1 MKLGDLDLNDI
12 IDALGMVR
20 SDWITIQK
28 EENRRLTDADRVTVC
43 VLAALEQAL
52 RRLAST
58 RQDRGA
64 AGQTEQM
71 IEIIGSHP
79 FDKTVLDGLAKA
91 LDDTGPVDARE
102 GEAVVKPAKLIGQ
115 SVK

>member
-20 SDWITIQK
+20 SDWIKIQK

-58 RQDRGA
+58 QQARGVTQQA
-64 AGQTEQM
+64 EQR

-91 LDDTGPVDARE
+91 LDDGGPVD
-102 GEAVVKPAKLIGQ
+102 G
-115 SVK
+115 

>member
-1 MKLGDLDLNDI
+1 MKLGDLDLNDV

-20 SDWITIQK
+20 SDWIKIQK

-43 VLAALEQAL
+43 VLAALEQVL
-52 RRLAST
+52 RRLASA
-58 RQDRGA
+58 QLARGA
-64 AGQTEQM
+64 AEQAELG

-91 LDDTGPVDARE
+91 LDDAGAVD
-102 GEAVVKPAKLIGQ
+102 G
-115 SVK
+115 

>member
-28 EENRRLTDADRVTVC
+28 EEHRRLTDADRVTVC

-64 AGQTEQM
+64 TEQAEQR
-71 IEIIGSHP
+71 IGIIGSHP

-91 LDDTGPVDARE
+91 LDDTGPADA
-102 GEAVVKPAKLIGQ
+102 
-115 SVK
+115 

>member
-1 MKLGDLDLNDI
+1 MKLGDLDLNDV

-20 SDWITIQK
+20 SDWINIQK
-28 EENRRLTDADRVTVC
+28 EGNRRLTDADRVTVC

-58 RQDRGA
+58 QRDRA
-64 AGQTEQM
+64 TTEQPEQR

-91 LDDTGPVDARE
+91 LDDAEPLDG
-102 GEAVVKPAKLIGQ
+102 
-115 SVK
+115 

>member
-1 MKLGDLDLNDI
+1 
-12 IDALGMVR
+12 
-20 SDWITIQK
+20 
-28 EENRRLTDADRVTVC
+28 
-43 VLAALEQAL
+43 
-52 RRLAST
+52 
-58 RQDRGA
+58 
-64 AGQTEQM
+64 M

>member
-1 MKLGDLDLNDI
+1 MKLGDLDLNDV

-20 SDWITIQK
+20 SDWIKIQK

-43 VLAALEQAL
+43 VLAALEQVL
-52 RRLAST
+52 RRLASS
-58 RQDRGA
+58 QQARGA
-64 AGQTEQM
+64 AEQAGLA

-91 LDDTGPVDARE
+91 LDDAGSVD
-102 GEAVVKPAKLIGQ
+102 G
-115 SVK
+115 

>member
-1 MKLGDLDLNDI
+1 MKLADLELNDV

-20 SDWITIQK
+20 SDWVKIQK

-43 VLAALEQAL
+43 VLAAFEQAL

-64 AGQTEQM
+64 VEPAEQR

-91 LDDTGPVDARE
+91 LDDRGPADD
-102 GEAVVKPAKLIGQ
+102 
-115 SVK
+115 